1 MICKGGGEFEH
12 ADAMEARADD
22 GRDAGETAFGQFG
35 RIYMC
40 TTCVLPGHVVLPR
53 PLTYIGVWDRERV
66 PVRYPRPRRATP
78 TSSLGQD

>member
-1 MICKGGGEFEH
+1 MIMICKGGGEFEH

-35 RIYMC
+35 RIYNS
-40 TTCVLPGHVVLPR
+40 VLPGHAVLPR
-53 PLTYIGVWDRERV
+53 SLTYIGVWDRV
-66 PVRYPRPRRATP
+66 HVRYPYPRPRRATP